1 MEERKNSRKNDEWE
15 AKLNEE
21 RLKKQIS
28 KNYDDNVK
36 WLIDVKKQLQSE
48 TDRDIIRVLRKY
60 ERKLAE
66 ALDIS
71 SSSSDEEETQLNY
84 KTYSIV

>member
-1 MEERKNSRKNDEWE
+1 VEERKNSWKNDEWE
-15 AKLNEE
+15 ANKLKEE

-48 TDRDIIRVLRKY
+48 TDQDLFVYIF
-60 ERKLAE
+60 
-66 ALDIS
+66 
-71 SSSSDEEETQLNY
+71 
-84 KTYSIV
+84 